1 MRKPTLLIPAAMM
14 AFAAFPAATQEVPR
28 VLFCQGQCFSVA
40 QNGDRVPVTK
50 GTELAPGLRLET
62 GPNSY
67 AQVRFGPD
75 NACGIGENAR
85 VRFESRGGD
94 RDVVVLDQ
102 GRIRMIGGELIGRP
116 VTKPVE
122 LRTTEGTIVLRS
134 ADIEVKTLPKGVDV
148 PPMLVKLNV
157 GDARIGGL
165 PVTKDV
171 VQGIVG
177 GKVLDRAIPI
187 GDIALAPREPA
198 PSGPGGVAG
207 REVQPPLLALP
218 VVNLPVLEPKP
229 VAGPV
234 LLSPAIV
241 APTLV
246 GFTKP
251 TTTTTATALT
261 GPVASTSL
269 SFSQPVLSPTI
280 VKTPVIAS
288 DLILAQPVTT
298 STGTTSLTEIAKTI
312 QATPTPTVTQTAPL
326 QQTFTIQSP
335 TITDP
340 TKTNTSILS
349 PTFLQR

>member
-1 MRKPTLLIPAAMM
+1 MRKSTLLIPAAMI
-14 AFAAFPAATQEVPR
+14 AFAAFPAAAQEVPR
-28 VLFCQGQCFSVA
+28 VLFCQGQCFGVA

-62 GPNSY
+62 GRNSY
-67 AQVRFGPD
+67 AQVKFGPD

-85 VRFESRGGD
+85 VRFESGE

-116 VTKPVE
+116 ATKPVE

-134 ADIEVKTLPKGVDV
+134 ADIEVKTLPKSVNAQ
-148 PPMLVKLNV
+148 PMLVKLNV
-157 GDARIGGL
+157 GDAHIGGL
-165 PVTKDV
+165 PVSKDV

-177 GKVLDRAIPI
+177 GKVLDRVIPI
-187 GDIALAPREPA
+187 GDIALAPREPT

-207 REVQPPLLALP
+207 REVKPPLLALP
-218 VVNLPVLEPKP
+218 VVNLPVFEPKP

-251 TTTTTATALT
+251 TTSTLT
-261 GPVASTSL
+261 GPVATTSL
-269 SFSQPVLSPTI
+269 TVVQPAITPTLVVAQPI
-280 VKTPVIAS
+280 LPAS
-288 DLILAQPVTT
+288 SLVLAQPVTT

-312 QATPTPTVTQTAPL
+312 QATPTPTATQTAPL

-340 TKTNTSILS
+340 NKTNTSILS
-349 PTFLQR
+349 PTYLKR